1 MTAQLVTDALVMAIW
16 RRGKPPP
23 VPDAAKPDV
32 EIIVAD
38 HGVDEVRAVVKFQG
52 VARIGRLWC
61 ALAPRARCLMCLH
74 SSAARPSRSLRLLSC
89 LRAVEYPA
97 PPDLAVESATTSEI
111 PRRSAKRLIRA
122 SAPTI
127 SAQTDCRLLPCLLP
141 ALQLPD

>member
-16 RRGKPPP
+16 RRGKPPR

-61 ALAPRARCLMCLH
+61 ALAPRARCLMCLR
-74 SSAARPSRSLRLLSC
+74 SSAARPAAAC
-89 LRAVEYPA
+89 GFY
-97 PPDLAVESATTSEI
+97 LAVLIGRGDFGIATMF
-111 PRRSAKRLIRA
+111 A
-122 SAPTI
+122 SPLCY
-127 SAQTDCRLLPCLLP
+127 DK
-141 ALQLPD
+141 AL